1 MSRKVEHILRAELGS
16 MPLPEPR
23 AEHLTETAT
32 LSLAAYRS
40 RRPLRRIGVPEMVV
54 SQIRFIAAPIWAL
67 QAAVVLCICLL
78 LHLASAA
85 ENLEAD
91 GPALLSMS
99 SVFVAMSVLPFH
111 GRSRRFKMREI
122 EGVTRACLLY
132 TSDAADD

>member
-78 LHLASAA
+78 LHLRRGELRGRRPGSAQHVLRFCRH
-85 ENLEAD
+85 ERT
-91 GPALLSMS
+91 ALPRS
-99 SVFVAMSVLPFH
+99 LPQ
-111 GRSRRFKMREI
+111 I
-122 EGVTRACLLY
+122 
-132 TSDAADD
+132 